1 MTNSSNAITRRDS
14 LRALGAAA
22 AAAAITPAC
31 AFAADE
37 AQPPKLKGRIKQCC
51 TRGMFRKLPTD
62 EFCRTLKALG
72 IVGVDLVG
80 QGEWPVIK
88 EHGLV
93 ASMVPGAG
101 SIKDGLNNKDK
112 HPEFLKQFR
121 ENIAAAGKFGWKRVI
136 TMAGDRK
143 GISDA
148 DGMAN
153 CVPVLKEAV
162 KIAADHDVTICMELL
177 NSKVNHPGYMCDK
190 SAWGVELCKRVDSP
204 RFRLLYDIYHMQI
217 MEGDVIRTI
226 TDNIEFIAHFHTAG
240 NPGRK
245 DLDDEQELF
254 YPAIMRAIA
263 KLTDEGKYTGY
274 VAHEFGPKK
283 GLDSIRNAVQLCD
296 V

>member
-1 MTNSSNAITRRDS
+1 MTTSSDAFTRRDS
-14 LRALGAAA
+14 FRVLGAAA
-22 AAAAITPAC
+22 VAAATAPTVAL
-31 AFAADE
+31 AAE
-37 AQPPKLKGRIKQCC
+37 QAEPPKLKGRIKQCC
-51 TRGMFRKLPTD
+51 TRGMFRKMPID
-62 EFCRTLKALG
+62 EACRTAKALG
-72 IVGVDLVG
+72 LHGLDLIG
-80 QGEWPVIK
+80 KNEWPALK

-93 ASMVPGAG
+93 ASMVHSAG

-121 ENIAAAGKFGWKRVI
+121 EGIAAAAEFGWKRVI

-143 GISDA
+143 GLTDA
-148 DGMAN
+148 EGMAN

-190 SAWGVELCKRVDSP
+190 TAWGVELCKRVDSP
-204 RFRLLYDIYHMQI
+204 RFKLLYDIYHMQI

-226 TDNIEFIAHFHTAG
+226 TDNIQHIGHFHTAG

-245 DLDDEQELF
+245 DLDEEQELF

-263 KLTDEGKYTGY
+263 KLTEEGKYNGY
-274 VAHEFGPKK
+274 VAHEFGAKK
-283 GLDSIRNAVQLCD
+283 GLDSIRQAIQLCD